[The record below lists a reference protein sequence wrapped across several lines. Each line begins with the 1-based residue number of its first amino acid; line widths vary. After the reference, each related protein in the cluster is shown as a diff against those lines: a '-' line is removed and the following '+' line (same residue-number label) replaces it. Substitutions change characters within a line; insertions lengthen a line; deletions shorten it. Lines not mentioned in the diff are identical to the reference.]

1 MYKDIVIKKRAWI
14 DEDRDIWNIF
24 DVDEPIEFE
33 STIVDFNGR
42 IPVEDGVIVGEWM
55 TNGIQLIK
63 ADMGELLSGGEG
75 KIQTLK
81 PESIEKM
88 LEVIT
93 IIPGK
98 VLPIGVYDNRGWNTA
113 IRFSNGQEFADI
125 NIQYFQYIYE
135 GGFDYELFSD
145 GSGFN
150 GLALKR
156 DDLVCGAVM
165 GMNLHNQDV
174 IWERPYN
181 LADVEALNT
190 IQGDPFDI
198 DIHA

>member
-1 MYKDIVIKKRAWI
+1 MYKDIVIKKRVWI
-14 DEDRDIWNIF
+14 EDETDLTIWDIF
-24 DVDEPIEFE
+24 EDSEEVPQIESI
-33 STIVDFNGR
+33 STVNFNGR

-98 VLPIGVYDNRGWNTA
+98 ILPIGVYDNRGWNIA

-156 DDLVCGAVM
+156 DGLVCGAVM
-165 GMNLHNQDV
+165 CMNLHNQDV
-174 IWERPYN
+174 IWERPYS
-181 LADVEALNT
+181 LSDVEALNT
-190 IQGDPFDI
+190 IQGDPV
-198 DIHA
+198 